1 MSVPELTVGTDASP
15 DHLAAANGPI
25 DRALGVAA
33 NALSVMAGKTL
44 TMGFG
49 CMFWLLAAHDF
60 ARPEVGLAA
69 GVVSAMMLC
78 TQLAIGG
85 VGSAVIT
92 CYSEHRRQPAGLLD
106 TSATVVVLSALF
118 ASGVFLAA
126 ASLGLR
132 HLSTVASHPLY
143 AAAFT
148 LMTVCGTLAILL
160 DQLSIALGRGDQVL
174 VRGLAFGA
182 VTVLGL
188 VLLPLMRHNADS
200 FAIFA
205 PWAIA
210 GVVNVVL
217 GVIQLRRL
225 LPAYRYRWRIE
236 KGTVKL
242 LTRHGF
248 PNYALTLAERAPGL
262 ILPIIVIE
270 VLTPAGN
277 ATWYVIWMMA
287 WVVYT
292 MPISAGL
299 TLFAEGSNRPAELR
313 SATRQAVRVAL
324 LAGLAASLVLA
335 GLAHVGLSLLGASY
349 GRTGATALRILL
361 LAFVPLTFV
370 QAYFA
375 TSRARRRLGEAVIVG
390 WLTAAASIGV
400 ATVGGIFWGL
410 TGMASGWLA
419 VQTAAGAWALSR
431 STTDWLPSLIGLSG
445 KASASLQLRFEASRV
460 RAHRLG
466 ETVREVGYAPPL
478 IIAGG
483 GLALGLWII
492 ALRGVTLGRMSGLG
506 LISVLDNRF
515 DAAIVVAVLTFTAT
529 LLRRRVSEPL
539 LLGLTL
545 LLIVMLFGLTP
556 LLESVPRFAVTWRH
570 VGIAQTIIDSG
581 RIDPR
586 VDAYFNWPGFFVLV
600 GVMSRLAGFASPI
613 TFAAW
618 SPLYLNL
625 AYLLPLLLIF
635 RSLTGNRRLVWL
647 SVWVFFLGNWIG
659 QDYFS
664 PQGFSF
670 FFYLLIVAVLLRWC
684 VDWPPER
691 PVDIWL
697 RASPVT
703 TIADTDDE
711 SSTSPAPR
719 RGAIYACVV
728 ALYAVLV
735 PTHQLTPVAALF
747 STAAIVLVAARR
759 LLWLPAL
766 MSIMLVAWWATGA
779 RTFLNGHLGRMLG
792 QAGRVDAA
800 FSQNVANRIGGDIDH
815 RIVADLTL
823 LAGAMM
829 WGLACLGAWRLLR
842 QSRRYRVPAA
852 LCLAAI
858 PLLALQTYGGEM
870 LLRVQLFALPFTAF
884 FAAAALVDGFN
895 DQRRVLRSTV
905 IVGGLLTLAALFMF
919 ARYGNEKID
928 NFTRDEQK
936 AVVKLYALAKPGSI
950 LVAGTGNLPWKYE
963 QYVAHHYRLVIQM
976 PHWSATAAAP
986 QNLTPLL
993 ADIRNTMSASTPRA
1007 YLIIGRSEEAEVD
1020 QLGYG
1025 TPGSLARVAT
1035 AIRRSPMF
1043 TTVYTNPDASIFTIA
1058 PTPIAKP
1065 RPAPSPGVVKPRS
1078 FPGSHR
1084 SHSHVA
1090 ARPAKHVTARAA
1102 KTKAKQP
1109 ASGGRRQPRPTSRP

>member
-1 MSVPELTVGTDASP
+1 MGVPELTVHTDVSP
-15 DHLAAANGPI
+15 DLAADSRI

-49 CMFWLLAAHDF
+49 FVFWLLAAHEF
-60 ARPEVGLAA
+60 ARSEVGLAA

-78 TQLAIGG
+78 TQFAIGG

-92 CYSEHRRQPAGLLD
+92 SYAEHRRQPAALLD
-106 TSATVVVLSALF
+106 TSATVVVLTALF

-126 ASLGLR
+126 ASVGLR
-132 HLSTVASHPLY
+132 HLSIVASHPLY

-148 LMTVCGTLAILL
+148 LMTVCGTVAILL

-174 VRGLAFGA
+174 VRGVAFGG

-188 VLLPLMRHNADS
+188 ALLPLLSHGADS

-217 GVIQLRRL
+217 GVVQLRRL
-225 LPAYRYRWRIE
+225 LPGYRFRWRIE
-236 KGTVKL
+236 KGTAKVL
-242 LTRHGF
+242 ARHGF

-262 ILPIIVIE
+262 ILPIIVTE

-299 TLFAEGSNRPAELR
+299 TLFAEGSNRPTELR
-313 SATRQAVRVAL
+313 SATRAAVRVAL

-349 GRTGATALRILL
+349 GATGATALRILL

-375 TSRARRRLGEAVIVG
+375 TSRARRRLGEALIVG
-390 WLTAAASIGV
+390 WLTAAASVGV
-400 ATVGGIFWGL
+400 ATVGGVFWGL

-419 VQTAAGAWALSR
+419 VQTAAGVWALSR
-431 STTDWLPSLIGLSG
+431 STTDWLPSLIGLRS
-445 KASASLQLRFEASRV
+445 KTSASLRPQVEACRV
-460 RAHRLG
+460 RARRLSEAARAAG
-466 ETVREVGYAPPL
+466 WSPL
-478 IIAGG
+478 FIVAGG
-483 GLALGLWII
+483 GLALGLWIS
-492 ALRGVTLGRMSGLG
+492 ALGSVTLGRMSGLG

-515 DAAIVVAVLTFTAT
+515 RAAIVVVVLTFTAT
-529 LLRRRVSEPL
+529 LLRRQVSERL
-539 LLGLTL
+539 FLGLTL

-570 VGIAQTIIDSG
+570 VGIAQTILDSG

-586 VDAYFNWPGFFVLV
+586 IDAYFNWPGFFVLV
-600 GVMSRLAGFASPI
+600 GVMSRLAGFGSPLS
-613 TFAAW
+613 FAAW
-618 SPLYLNL
+618 APLYLNL

-635 RSLTGNRRLVWL
+635 RSLTSNRRLVWL

-670 FFYLLIVAVLLRWC
+670 FFYLLIVGVLLRWC
-684 VDWPPER
+684 VDLPPEHVSDPWR
-691 PVDIWL
+691 
-697 RASPVT
+697 RAGPIT
-703 TIADTDDE
+703 TTVATDGGENDGE
-711 SSTSPAPR
+711 RATSAAPR
-719 RGAIYACVV
+719 RGAIYASIV

-759 LLWLPAL
+759 LVWLPAL
-766 MSIMLVAWWATGA
+766 MTVLLLGWWATGA

-815 RIVADLTL
+815 RIIADLTL

-829 WGLACLGAWRLLR
+829 WGLACLGAWRLLQ

-884 FAAAALVDGFN
+884 FAAAALVDGFQ
-895 DQRRVLRSTV
+895 DQRRVLRSIV
-905 IVGGLLTLAALFMF
+905 IAGGLLTLAALFMF

-928 NFTRDEQK
+928 NFTRDEQS

-963 QYVAHHYRLVIQM
+963 QYVAHRYRLVIQM
-976 PHWSATAAAP
+976 PHWSATAPAS

-993 ADIRNTMSASTPRA
+993 VDIRNTMTTSKPRA

-1025 TPGSLARVAT
+1025 RPGSLARVAT
-1035 AIRRSPMF
+1035 AIRLSPMF
-1043 TTVYTNPDASIFTIA
+1043 TTVYTNPDASIFTVA
-1058 PTPIAKP
+1058 PTPIARP
-1065 RPAPSPGVVKPRS
+1065 HPAPSARAVKPRS
-1078 FPGSHR
+1078 LPSLHR
-1084 SHSHVA
+1084 AHSHVA
-1090 ARPAKHVTARAA
+1090 ARVTARGA
-1102 KTKAKQP
+1102 KPTAER
-1109 ASGGRRQPRPTSRP
+1109 RRQPSRKPRR